1 VILFLWLLA
10 RAEVPEGARPLSPEE
25 RAARHSGDVEAP
37 HVVAPGA
44 DPRQT
49 LEDVRGQER
58 GILAQLNA
66 SDEELENVRTELDGL
81 TDRFK
86 ALEAQRRAHED
97 AAASADA
104 VAGAFK
110 SVVAVRLAALYKL
123 ERRGLARLVF
133 GAEDTTDLRRRVY
146 YLLRVVA
153 ADRDKLAQFTKA
165 RLAGQDAVA
174 ELERNAEALKA
185 LRTELQLKEA
195 ELRDQRARK
204 MGLLEE
210 IRTQRSVAMRA
221 LSEEARTQQTFTQ
234 YAASAV
240 SGIPEGAASSFR
252 NAYGKL
258 PCPTTGRLIHKMGP
272 YRDAL
277 TGEQRE
283 STGVDFAADFGT
295 PFRAVFAGDVVRVQ
309 FISGFG
315 QTVMVQH
322 GPYVTVYSHANG
334 VRVRSGQHVEAGD
347 ILGNV
352 GNSGLADTD
361 TYMLGFQILYNNTY
375 QDPLQWLAS
384 AGCS

>member
-1 VILFLWLLA
+1 VILLVLLLA
-10 RAEVPEGARPLSPEE
+10 RAQVPEGARALSPEE
-25 RAARHSGDVEAP
+25 RAARHANDAAP
-37 HVVAPGA
+37 APVAPLGV

-58 GILAQLNA
+58 GILDQLNA
-66 SDEELENVRTELDGL
+66 SDEELETVRAELDGL

-97 AAASADA
+97 QAASAEA

-110 SVVAVRLAALYKL
+110 SVVAVRLQALYKL

-133 GAEDTTDLRRRVY
+133 GAEDTTELRRRAY

-153 ADRDKLAQFTKA
+153 ADRAKLAQFTKA
-165 RLAGQDAVA
+165 RMAGADAVA
-174 ELERNAEALKA
+174 ELDRNAEALKA

-204 MGLLEE
+204 MGLLED
-210 IRTQRSVAMRA
+210 IRTQRSLAMRA
-221 LSEEARTQQTFTQ
+221 LSEEARTQQAFTQ

-240 SGIPEGAASSFR
+240 SGAPEGLSSFR
-252 NAYGKL
+252 SAYGKL

-283 STGVDFAADFGT
+283 STGVDFAAEFGT
-295 PFRAVFAGDVVRVQ
+295 PFRAVFAGEVIRVQ

-322 GPYVTVYSHANG
+322 GAYVTVYSHANG

-352 GNSGLADTD
+352 GNSGLADTNS
-361 TYMLGFQILYNNTY
+361 YMLGFQILYNNTY
-375 QDPLQWLAS
+375 QDPLQWLAT
-384 AGCS
+384 AGCG